1 MSQIITWDFFKIGL
15 NSEEMELFDVA
26 LIINFSNKFVSVSSQ
41 DIIRFLL
48 TKFIKVYG
56 INVEVNIKP
65 IYLNII

>member
-1 MSQIITWDFFKIGL
+1 MSQIITWDFFKVGL

>member
-26 LIINFSNKFVSVSSQ
+26 LIINFSNKFVSVSFQ